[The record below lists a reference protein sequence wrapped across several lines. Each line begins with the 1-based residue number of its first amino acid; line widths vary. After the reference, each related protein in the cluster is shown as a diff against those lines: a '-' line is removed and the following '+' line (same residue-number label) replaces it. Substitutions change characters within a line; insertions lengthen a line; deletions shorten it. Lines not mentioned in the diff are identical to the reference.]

1 MYNFVQQNLYKIIM
15 DDSNRNKSLASPVI
29 DINPEL
35 RNIGF
40 ADGVNINGPLND
52 AQKEVMIEKAA
63 EKFGE
68 FLHVLGCDWQND
80 PNSKETPT
88 RVAKAYVND
97 LWSGRY
103 NAFPKIT
110 TFPNNEYDG
119 IIFEGNI
126 PVISMCSHHHQ
137 TIMGRA
143 HIAYIPQINQEIIG
157 LSKLNRI
164 VEHFARRGAIQESL
178 TVRIHDTISK
188 IVSSNKGV
196 AVMIE
201 ASHNC
206 VQCRGVN
213 HQGTKMKTSKL
224 TGEFIESNKT
234 RNEFYEFIRS

>member
-1 MYNFVQQNLYKIIM
+1 MDNKKQYNEIAQ
-15 DDSNRNKSLASPVI
+15 VI
-29 DINPEL
+29 DLNPEL

-40 ADGVNINGPLND
+40 ADGVNIGGALND
-52 AQKEVMIEKAA
+52 SEKKVMIEKAA
-63 EKFGE
+63 VKFGE
-68 FLHVLGCDWQND
+68 FLEALGCDWQND
-80 PNSKETPT
+80 PNSKETPQ

-97 LWSGRY
+97 LWAGRY

-110 TFPNNEYDG
+110 TFPNYEYDG

-137 TIMGRA
+137 TSTGKA

-164 VEHFARRGAIQESL
+164 VEHYARRGAIQENL
-178 TVRIHDTISK
+178 TVRIHDAINK
-188 IVSSNKGV
+188 IVDSNKGV

-206 VQCRGVN
+206 VQCRGIG
-213 HQGTKMKTSKL
+213 HQGTSMKTSKL
-224 TGEFIESNKT
+224 TGEFIDSNKT
-234 RNEFYEFIRS
+234 RNEFYEFIKS

>member
-1 MYNFVQQNLYKIIM
+1 MENFNQNKAVS
-15 DDSNRNKSLASPVI
+15 SNII

-35 RNIGF
+35 RNIGY
-40 ADGVNINGPLND
+40 ADGVNVNGPLNE
-52 AQKEVMIEKAA
+52 AEKKLMIEKAA
-63 EKFGE
+63 VKFGE
-68 FLHVLGCDWQND
+68 FLEALGCDWKND

-97 LWSGRY
+97 LWAGRY
-103 NAFPKIT
+103 NSFPKIT
-110 TFPNNEYDG
+110 TFPNFEYDG

-137 TIMGRA
+137 TIMGKA
-143 HIAYIPQINQEIIG
+143 HIAYIPQMNQEIIG

-164 VEHFARRGAIQESL
+164 VEHYARRGAIQENL
-178 TVRIHDTISK
+178 TVRIHDAISK
-188 IVSSNKGV
+188 IVSSSRGV

-206 VQCRGVN
+206 VQCRGIG
-213 HQGTKMKTSKL
+213 HQGTNMKTSKL
-224 TGEFIESNKT
+224 TGEFIDSNKT

>member
-1 MYNFVQQNLYKIIM
+1 MK
-15 DDSNRNKSLASPVI
+15 DSNLNKTHSSSII
-29 DINPEL
+29 DINAEL

-40 ADGVNINGPLND
+40 ADGININGPLND
-52 AQKEVMIEKAA
+52 SEKEVMIKKAA
-63 EKFGE
+63 IKFGE
-68 FLHVLGCDWQND
+68 FLEALGCDWKND
-80 PNSKETPT
+80 PNSMDTPK

-103 NAFPKIT
+103 NAFPQIT
-110 TFPNNEYDG
+110 TFPNYEYDG

-137 TIMGRA
+137 TIMGKA
-143 HIAYIPQINQEIIG
+143 HIAYIPQLNQEIIG

-178 TVRIHDTISK
+178 TVRIHDAISK
-188 IVSSNKGV
+188 IVSSNRGV

-206 VQCRGVN
+206 VQCRGVG
-213 HQGTKMKTSKL
+213 HQGTNMKTSKL
-224 TGEFIESNKT
+224 TGEFIDSTKT
-234 RNEFYEFIRS
+234 RNEFYEFIKS

>member
-1 MYNFVQQNLYKIIM
+1 MYSFVGQNLYKKIM
-15 DDSNRNKSLASPVI
+15 DNINVTKPSSTHFI

-35 RNIGF
+35 RNVGF
-40 ADGVNINGPLND
+40 ADGINLNGPLSD
-52 AQKEVMIEKAA
+52 VEKKVMIEKAA

-68 FLHVLGCDWQND
+68 FLHALGCDWKND

-103 NAFPKIT
+103 NEFPKIT

-137 TIMGRA
+137 TIMGKA

-178 TVRIHDTISK
+178 TVRIHDAISK
-188 IVSSNKGV
+188 IVSNNKGV
-196 AVMIE
+196 AVMIA

-206 VQCRGVN
+206 VQCRGVS

-224 TGEFIESNKT
+224 TGEFIDSTKT

>member
-1 MYNFVQQNLYKIIM
+1 MLNIM
-15 DDSNRNKSLASPVI
+15 DNSKHYKNTAQII
-29 DINPEL
+29 DLNPEL

-40 ADGVNINGPLND
+40 ADGINIGGALN
-52 AQKEVMIEKAA
+52 EVEKKIMIDKAA
-63 EKFGE
+63 VKFGE
-68 FLHVLGCDWQND
+68 FLEALGCDWEND
-80 PNSKETPT
+80 PNSKETPH

-97 LWSGRY
+97 LWAGRY

-137 TIMGRA
+137 TIMGKA
-143 HIAYIPQINQEIIG
+143 HIAYIPQINHEIIG

-164 VEHFARRGAIQESL
+164 VEHYARRGAIQENL
-178 TVRIHDTISK
+178 TVRIHDAINK
-188 IVSSNKGV
+188 IVDSNKGV

-206 VQCRGVN
+206 VQCRGIG
-213 HQGTKMKTSKL
+213 HQGTSMKTSKL